1 MRADG
6 ATQRA
11 MRKILS
17 IILGVLVALLIL
29 WIAGYLYPVPELESA
44 DPAALAAIVGSMS
57 VTAKLLVAAGWFV
70 GPLAGAWLA
79 LRVSDWRTAGW
90 IVALVVLIDSIAN
103 IVTLPHPYW
112 MQACAVVLP
121 LLGGALGI
129 RAHHKPYPGEPLLG

>member
-1 MRADG
+1 
-6 ATQRA
+6 

-29 WIAGYLYPVPELESA
+29 WIAGYLYPVPELESD
-44 DPAALAAIVGSMS
+44 DPVALTAIVGSMS
-57 VTAKLLVAAGWFV
+57 MTAKLLVALGWLV

-90 IVALVVLIDSIAN
+90 IVALVVLVDSIAN
-103 IVTLPHPYW
+103 MLTLPHPLW

-129 RAHHKPYPGEPLLG
+129 WAHRKPYPGEPLLG